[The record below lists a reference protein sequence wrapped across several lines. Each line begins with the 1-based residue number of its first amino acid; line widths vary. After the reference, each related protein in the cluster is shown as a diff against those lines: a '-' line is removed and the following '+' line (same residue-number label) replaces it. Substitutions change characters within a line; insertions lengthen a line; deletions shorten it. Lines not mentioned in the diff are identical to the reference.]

1 MDKFSLYVPNFLPQE
16 EYFDLKKNHTCTGCG
31 VSLAVRIIGKAVEKL
46 LANSVCERSDKGELF
61 GIKTEAAFLKIKNGK
76 NEIITCLDDEP
87 NGGLDDAIKKP
98 LPAVAVAEGFKYV
111 ATASPSYPFDLYEKM
126 KRALETNGKS
136 YIHILCPCPA
146 GWQFETEDTVKV
158 GFWAV
163 ESLAFPLYEVGSG
176 FYNLTIRTLKPR
188 PLADYISAQGRF
200 TDVTD
205 KQIKTAGAKIEK
217 EYKKLLEN
225 IQPA

>member
-1 MDKFSLYVPNFLPQE
+1 
-16 EYFDLKKNHTCTGCG
+16 
-31 VSLAVRIIGKAVEKL
+31 
-46 LANSVCERSDKGELF
+46 
-61 GIKTEAAFLKIKNGK
+61 
-76 NEIITCLDDEP
+76 
-87 NGGLDDAIKKP
+87 
-98 LPAVAVAEGFKYV
+98 
-111 ATASPSYPFDLYEKM
+111 M

-205 KQIKTAGAKIEK
+205 KQIKAAGAKIEK